1 MQYLKNYGFNFS
13 IDDFGTGYS
22 SLSYL
27 NSLPFDCLKIDKS
40 FILYIFQSDASQGVV
55 RSAFSMGLNLGLEV
69 IAEGVETEEQF
80 NFLIE
85 SGCEYFQGYLFS
97 RPLPLAEFTALLT
110 SAQQ

>member
-1 MQYLKNYGFNFS
+1 
-13 IDDFGTGYS
+13 
-22 SLSYL
+22 
-27 NSLPFDCLKIDKS
+27 
-40 FILYIFQSDASQGVV
+40 
-55 RSAFSMGLNLGLEV
+55 MGINLGLEV